1 MGHGKETPRQKMIG
15 MMYLV
20 LTALLA
26 MNVQKEVLDAFIN
39 VDEGLNKTISN
50 FAARNQ
56 VIYEEFNE
64 KAIANPEKVGPLK
77 EQAAEVKKRSDE
89 LYFLIQDMKKEI
101 VTISEGAES
110 PAIEGEHIHVK
121 EINGKDNMDVPAQVM
136 IGDNNDKRGKE
147 LRNALNGYRDFLLS
161 LIDSKDEEIIHSIET
176 NLETEDHVGNDGQKH
191 PWESAN
197 FEHLPLAGVIAIM
210 SGIQTDVRNTES
222 EVISYLYG
230 QIDAGSFKFN
240 RLEATVIPNSNY
252 IIKGNEYKAKIFL
265 AASDTTQ
272 DPIIYLGSYDS
283 TYNETAKKWD
293 YHMVGNYDSIEV
305 KSGKGIFTQRGQSL
319 GNKSYK
325 GIIKLKNLDG
335 SYTTRPFSAS
345 YQVAEGSA
353 GVNPLKMNV
362 FYLGVDNP
370 VDVFVSG
377 VPSENISATI
387 DNGVIQKRSNGTW
400 IVKPRHVGNTF
411 VTVYAN
417 IDGNKQS
424 FGFHEFRVKQ
434 VPDPVAKIAN
444 MTSGVIA
451 KNVLLA
457 QAGVIA
463 DMENFDFDLDF
474 KVTQFTA
481 SATIKGFTQDY
492 KSGNNL
498 FTSQQKDLIQ
508 KLNRGD
514 RIYFEDIKAIGPDG
528 VERPLN
534 AIVFKIN

>member
-56 VIYEEFNE
+56 VIYDDFDD
-64 KAIANPEKVGPLK
+64 KAMANPEKVGPLK
-77 EQAAEVKKRSDE
+77 EQAAEVKKRADE

-101 VTISEGAES
+101 VTISEGAET
-110 PAIEGEHIHVK
+110 PAIDGDLIHVK
-121 EINGKDNMDVPAQVM
+121 EIKGKDNMDIPAQVM

-161 LIDSKDEEIIHSIET
+161 LIDEKDEDIRHSIET
-176 NLETEDHVGNDGQKH
+176 SLETEDHIGHDGHKH
-191 PWESAN
+191 PWESHN

-210 SGIQTDVRNTES
+210 SGIQTDVRNSES
-222 EVISYLYG
+222 EVINYLYG

-252 IIKGNEYKAKIFL
+252 ILKGNEYNAQIFL

-272 DPIIYLGSYDS
+272 DPIIYLGDYDS
-283 TYNETAKKWD
+283 TYNEATKTWT
-293 YHMVGNYDSIEV
+293 YEMVGSYDSIPV
-305 KSGKGIFTQRGQSL
+305 RQGKGVFSQRGQSI

-325 GIIKLKNLDG
+325 GIIKLQNLDG
-335 SYTTRPFSAS
+335 SYTTRPFHAS

-377 VPSENISATI
+377 VPSENVSASV
-387 DNGVIQKRSNGTW
+387 DNGTIRRRPNGTW
-400 IVKPRHVGNTF
+400 VVNPRYVGNAF
-411 VTVYAN
+411 VTVKAN
-417 IDGNKQS
+417 VDGTSQS
-424 FGFHEFRVKQ
+424 FGYKEFRVKQ
-434 VPDPVAKIAN
+434 VPDPVAKIAG
-444 MTSGVIA
+444 MSSGVIPKA
-451 KNVLLA
+451 TLMA
-457 QAGVIA
+457 QAGIIA
-463 DMENFDFDLDF
+463 DMENFDFDLEF
-474 KVTQFTA
+474 KVTQFTT
-481 SATIKGFTQDY
+481 SATIKGFTQDV
-492 KSGNNL
+492 KSNNNL
-498 FTSQQKDLIQ
+498 FNPKQKDLIQ
-508 KLNRGD
+508 KLSRGD
-514 RIYFEDIKAIGPDG
+514 RVYFEDIKAIGPDG